1 MLQWTWGYKYLFEIP
16 ISLSSA
22 IYPEVGLLDHM
33 LVLLLIF
40 CITTILF
47 SIVAVPIYIS
57 FNSAQG
63 FPLFQSL
70 PALVY
75 LLVLL
80 IITIL
85 LGVEWYLM
93 VFICISPMINDVKH
107 LFMEL
112 LVICISSLRENV
124 YWVPLPIFKSWVVW
138 GFFCCWVEWVSCIFC
153 ILTLYQINDV

>member
-22 IYPEVGLLDHM
+22 IYPEVGLLDHT

-40 CITTILF
+40 WVTTILF
-47 SIVAVPIYIS
+47 SIVSVPLYIS

-63 FPLFQSL
+63 FPVFQSL
-70 PALVY
+70 SAVVY
-75 LLVLL
+75 LLVFL
-80 IITIL
+80 IIAIL
-85 LGVEWYLM
+85 PCVEWYLM

-112 LVICISSLRENV
+112 LVICISSLKK
-124 YWVPLPIFKSWVVW
+124 KSVQFLCPFLKVELFG
-138 GFFCCWVEWVSCIFC
+138 GFFAIE
-153 ILTLYQINDV
+153 

>member
-1 MLQWTWGYKYLFEIP
+1 MLQWTLWYKYLFEIP

-40 CITTILF
+40 WVTTILF
-47 SIVAVPIYIS
+47 SIVVVPIYIS
-57 FNSAQG
+57 LPSAQG

-75 LLVLL
+75 LLVFL
-80 IITIL
+80 IIAIL
-85 LGVEWYLM
+85 PGVEWYLM
-93 VFICISPMINDVKH
+93 IFICISPMINDVKH

-112 LVICISSLRENV
+112 LVICISLKKKIYSI
-124 YWVPLPIFKSWVVW
+124 PLPIFKTWVVW
-138 GFFCCWVEWVSCIFC
+138 CFSCCWVEWVSCMFC